1 VTGTPLL
8 ESWSKHPSYRVPRTG
23 IEREGLLLAHYPW
36 PGPECIRRRREIV
49 WAEIVSAGRVIEPA
63 AKYGA
68 LVAAAL
74 RSC

>member
-1 VTGTPLL
+1 MSV
-8 ESWSKHPSYRVPRTG
+8 
-23 IEREGLLLAHYPW
+23 AHYPW
-36 PGPECIRRRREIV
+36 PGPDCIRRREIV
-49 WAEIVSAGRVIEPA
+49 WAAGRVIEPA